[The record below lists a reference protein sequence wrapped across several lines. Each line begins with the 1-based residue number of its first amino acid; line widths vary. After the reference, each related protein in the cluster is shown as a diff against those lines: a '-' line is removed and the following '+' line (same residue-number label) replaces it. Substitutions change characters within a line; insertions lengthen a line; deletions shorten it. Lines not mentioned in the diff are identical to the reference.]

1 VGFLKAPLLTP
12 SHLQTPNRTAG
23 MTIAS
28 RTPEGMPSKCSLCGA
43 NVNIEFSSP
52 ANDVPCPSCGHL
64 LWASDQMLQTITQR
78 FENVLSTSHSEIN
91 TTSTFS
97 DIGATSL
104 EVVELVLD
112 LEEEF
117 EIDIPVPEADRIKNV
132 GDIVRSILKH
142 AQPK

>member
-1 VGFLKAPLLTP
+1 
-12 SHLQTPNRTAG
+12 

-28 RTPEGMPSKCSLCGA
+28 RTPEDLPSKCSLCGA
-43 NVNIEFSSP
+43 NANSNFSDP
-52 ANDVPCPSCGHL
+52 AKDAPCSSCGQL

-78 FENVLSTSHSEIN
+78 FENVLSTSPGVIN
-91 TTSTFS
+91 ANSTFS

-112 LEEEF
+112 LEEEY
-117 EIDIPVPEADRIKNV
+117 EIDIPVPEADRIKSV

-142 AQPK
+142 AQPT

>member
-1 VGFLKAPLLTP
+1 
-12 SHLQTPNRTAG
+12 
-23 MTIAS
+23 
-28 RTPEGMPSKCSLCGA
+28 
-43 NVNIEFSSP
+43 
-52 ANDVPCPSCGHL
+52 
-64 LWASDQMLQTITQR
+64 MLQKITQR
-78 FENVLSTSHSEIN
+78 FEIVLSSAPSAIN
-91 TTSTFS
+91 ANSTFS